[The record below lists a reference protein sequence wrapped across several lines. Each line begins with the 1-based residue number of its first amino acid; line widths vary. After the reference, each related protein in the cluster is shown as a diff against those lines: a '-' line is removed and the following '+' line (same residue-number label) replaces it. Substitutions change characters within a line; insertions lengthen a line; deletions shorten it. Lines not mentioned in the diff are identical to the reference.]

1 MKIVKGVMACLIGLL
16 LIKAAH
22 SLSRFRIFKQS
33 QHADWPAFVQHR
45 PCSVR
50 AAPLVVHT
58 ETASPNTACGLFV
71 SIISKYTKKG
81 ASDLKT
87 LLRILVYVKP
97 SAGWVVTAV
106 SIMILATLIDLVAPW
121 ILREIFDEGIGKKNM
136 TVVLWLTLAL
146 VGVQAIK
153 SASMFIQGYSQ
164 ELVGQNVVFQLRKEL
179 YAHLQ
184 RLSFSYYDSAQ
195 TGQLMSRMTGD
206 IDSVKNFVGF
216 GAMNLFTG
224 MLTFVGTVIF
234 MMSMQWKV
242 TLISLVTIPLILFVL
257 WRFNHKVGPAWTNIR
272 EQMGRLTTTL
282 QENISGIR
290 VVKSFATEKVE
301 ERKFAKRNEQNFE
314 TNMERAK
321 LEARAFPQ
329 MGFYGGL
336 TFVLMIWI
344 GAIFVVKGE
353 MSLGTFMA
361 FQWYTWGIIWPLN
374 MLGWQINIMQQA
386 MKAAPRVFEVLDT
399 KIDIESPAES
409 VDAAAIQ
416 GNVAFDGVTFYFDD
430 QNRDTDKPILDGLSF
445 SVKQGEVI
453 GVLGSTG
460 SGKSSLIGLLSRYYD
475 VSEGKVLIDGVD
487 VRDYDLDGLRTSIGI
502 VPQETFLFSASIRD
516 NIAYGYPEATQEQIE
531 NAARKSQIHDFITS
545 LPDGYDTRIGERGVG
560 LSGGQRQRVAL
571 SRAILTDPPILV
583 LDEATASVDTA
594 TEAAIHEALLDVMK
608 GRTTFIIAQRLSS
621 IQHADRIIVLDN
633 GRVIEEGTHK
643 ELNEKD
649 GFFRQL
655 FMRQK
660 QIAMQK

>member
-1 MKIVKGVMACLIGLL
+1 MKTMM
-16 LIKAAH
+16 
-22 SLSRFRIFKQS
+22 RIM
-33 QHADWPAFVQHR
+33 
-45 PCSVR
+45 
-50 AAPLVVHT
+50 
-58 ETASPNTACGLFV
+58 
-71 SIISKYTKKG
+71 
-81 ASDLKT
+81 
-87 LLRILVYVKP
+87 VYVRP
-97 SAGWVVTAV
+97 SAKWVVTAI
-106 SIMILATLIDLVAPW
+106 SIMVLATLIDLVAPW
-121 ILREIFDEGIGKKNM
+121 ILREIFDKGIDKENM
-136 TVVLWLTLAL
+136 TVVFWLTLSL
-146 VGVQAIK
+146 IGVQAIK
-153 SASMFIQGYSQ
+153 SGAMFVQGYSQ

-184 RLSFSYYDSAQ
+184 RLSFSYYDRAQ

-224 MLTFVGTVIF
+224 LLTFVGTVIF
-234 MMSMQWKV
+234 MMTMQWKV

-301 ERKFAKRNEQNFE
+301 ERKFAERNEQNFE

-344 GAIFVVKGE
+344 GAIFVVRDE
-353 MSLGTFMA
+353 MTLGTFMA

-399 KIDIESPAES
+399 KVDIASPTNG
-409 VDAAAIQ
+409 VDTDGMS
-416 GNVAFDGVTFYFDD
+416 GNVVFDNVSFYFDD
-430 QNRDTDKPILDGLSF
+430 QDQEKDKPILDRISF
-445 SVKQGEVI
+445 SVAKGEVI

-460 SGKSSLIGLLSRYYD
+460 SGKSSLIGLLSRFYD
-475 VSEGKVLIDGVD
+475 AASGRVLIDGID
-487 VRDYDLDGLRTSIGI
+487 VKDYDLDGLRKSISI

-516 NIAYGYPEATQEQIE
+516 NIAYGSPDATQEQIE
-531 NAARKSQIHDFITS
+531 NAARKSQIHDFIIG
-545 LPDGYDTRIGERGVG
+545 LPDGYNTRIGERGVG

-571 SRAILTDPPILV
+571 SRAILMDPPILV

-594 TEAAIHEALLDVMK
+594 TESAIHEALLEVME

-621 IQHADRIIVLDN
+621 IQHADRIIVLEN
-633 GRVIEEGTHK
+633 GRIAEEGTHK
-643 ELNEKD
+643 ELND
-649 GFFRQL
+649 RGGFFSQL
-655 FMRQK
+655 FNRQK

>member
-1 MKIVKGVMACLIGLL
+1 M
-16 LIKAAH
+16 
-22 SLSRFRIFKQS
+22 
-33 QHADWPAFVQHR
+33 
-45 PCSVR
+45 
-50 AAPLVVHT
+50 
-58 ETASPNTACGLFV
+58 
-71 SIISKYTKKG
+71 
-81 ASDLKT
+81 
-87 LLRILVYVKP
+87 VYVRP
-97 SAGWVVTAV
+97 SAKWVVTALT
-106 SIMILATLIDLVAPW
+106 IMVVATLIDLVAPW
-121 ILREIFDEGIGKKNM
+121 ILREIFDKGIDKKDM
-136 TVVLWLTLAL
+136 SVVFWLTLSL
-146 VGVQAIK
+146 IGVQAIK
-153 SASMFIQGYSQ
+153 SGAMFVQGYSQ

-179 YAHLQ
+179 YSHLQ
-184 RLSFSYYDSAQ
+184 RLSFSYYDRAQ

-216 GAMNLFTG
+216 GAMNLITG
-224 MLTFVGTVIF
+224 MLTFLGTVIF

-257 WRFNHKVGPAWTNIR
+257 WRFNHKVGPAWSNIR

-301 ERKFAKRNEQNFE
+301 ERKFAERNEQNFE

-344 GAIFVVKGE
+344 GAIFVVRGE
-353 MSLGTFMA
+353 MTLGTFMA

-399 KIDIESPAES
+399 KVDIASPTNGAS
-409 VDAAAIQ
+409 TDGMS
-416 GNVAFDGVTFYFDD
+416 GNVAFDNVSFYFDD
-430 QNRDTDKPILDGLSF
+430 QDQEKDSPILDRISF
-445 SVKQGEVI
+445 TVDRGEVI

-460 SGKSSLIGLLSRYYD
+460 SGKSSLIGLLSRFYD
-475 VSEGKVLIDGVD
+475 AASGRVLIDGVD
-487 VRDYDLDGLRTSIGI
+487 VKDYDLDGLRQSIGI

-516 NIAYGYPEATQEQIE
+516 NIAYGCPDATQEQIE
-531 NAARKSQIHDFITS
+531 NAAKKSQIHDFIVG
-545 LPDGYDTRIGERGVG
+545 LPDGYNTRIGERGVG

-571 SRAILTDPPILV
+571 SRAILMDPPILV

-594 TEAAIHEALLDVMK
+594 TESAIHEALLEVME

-621 IQHADRIIVLDN
+621 IQHANRIIVLEN
-633 GRVIEEGTHK
+633 GRITEEGTHK
-643 ELNEKD
+643 ELNERG
-649 GFFRQL
+649 GFFSQL
-655 FMRQK
+655 FNRQK
-660 QIAMQK
+660 QIALHK

>member
-1 MKIVKGVMACLIGLL
+1 M
-16 LIKAAH
+16 
-22 SLSRFRIFKQS
+22 RIM
-33 QHADWPAFVQHR
+33 
-45 PCSVR
+45 
-50 AAPLVVHT
+50 
-58 ETASPNTACGLFV
+58 
-71 SIISKYTKKG
+71 
-81 ASDLKT
+81 
-87 LLRILVYVKP
+87 VYVRP
-97 SAGWVVTAV
+97 SAKWVVTALT
-106 SIMILATLIDLVAPW
+106 IMVVATLIDLVAPW
-121 ILREIFDEGIGKKNM
+121 ILREIFDKGIDKKDM
-136 TVVLWLTLAL
+136 SVVFWLTLSL
-146 VGVQAIK
+146 IGVQAIK
-153 SASMFIQGYSQ
+153 SGAMFVQGYSQ

-179 YAHLQ
+179 YSHLQ
-184 RLSFSYYDSAQ
+184 RLSFSYYDRAQ

-216 GAMNLFTG
+216 GAMNLITG
-224 MLTFVGTVIF
+224 MLTFLGTVIF

-257 WRFNHKVGPAWTNIR
+257 WRFNHKVGPAWSNIR

-301 ERKFAKRNEQNFE
+301 ERKFAERNEQNFE

-344 GAIFVVKGE
+344 GAIFVVRGE
-353 MSLGTFMA
+353 MTLGTFMA

-399 KIDIESPAES
+399 KVDIASPTNGAS
-409 VDAAAIQ
+409 TDGMS
-416 GNVAFDGVTFYFDD
+416 GNVAFDNVSFYFDD
-430 QNRDTDKPILDGLSF
+430 QDQEKDSPILDRISF
-445 SVKQGEVI
+445 TVDRGEVI

-460 SGKSSLIGLLSRYYD
+460 SGKSSLIGLLSRFYD
-475 VSEGKVLIDGVD
+475 AASGRVLIDGVD
-487 VRDYDLDGLRTSIGI
+487 VKDYDLDGLRQSIGI

-516 NIAYGYPEATQEQIE
+516 NIAYGCPDATQEQIE
-531 NAARKSQIHDFITS
+531 NAAKKSQIHDFIVG
-545 LPDGYDTRIGERGVG
+545 LPDGYNTRIGERGVG

-571 SRAILTDPPILV
+571 SRAILMDPPILV

-594 TEAAIHEALLDVMK
+594 TESAIHEALLEVME

-621 IQHADRIIVLDN
+621 IQHANRIIVLEN
-633 GRVIEEGTHK
+633 GRITEEGTHK
-643 ELNEKD
+643 ELNERG
-649 GFFRQL
+649 GFFSQL
-655 FMRQK
+655 FNRQK
-660 QIAMQK
+660 QIALHK

>member
-1 MKIVKGVMACLIGLL
+1 M
-16 LIKAAH
+16 
-22 SLSRFRIFKQS
+22 
-33 QHADWPAFVQHR
+33 
-45 PCSVR
+45 
-50 AAPLVVHT
+50 VV
-58 ETASPNTACGLFV
+58 
-71 SIISKYTKKG
+71 
-81 ASDLKT
+81 
-87 LLRILVYVKP
+87 
-97 SAGWVVTAV
+97 
-106 SIMILATLIDLVAPW
+106 ATLIDLVAPW
-121 ILREIFDEGIGKKNM
+121 ILREIFDKGIDKKDM
-136 TVVLWLTLAL
+136 SVVFWLTLSL
-146 VGVQAIK
+146 IGVQAIK
-153 SASMFIQGYSQ
+153 SGAMFVQGYSQ

-184 RLSFSYYDSAQ
+184 RLSFSYYDRAQ

-216 GAMNLFTG
+216 GAMNLITG
-224 MLTFVGTVIF
+224 MLTFLGTVIF

-257 WRFNHKVGPAWTNIR
+257 WRFNHKVGPAWSNIR

-301 ERKFAKRNEQNFE
+301 ERKFAERNEQNFE

-353 MSLGTFMA
+353 MTLGTFMA

-399 KIDIESPAES
+399 KVDIASPANGAS
-409 VDAAAIQ
+409 TVGMN
-416 GNVAFDGVTFYFDD
+416 GNVVFDNVSFYFDD
-430 QNRDTDKPILDGLSF
+430 QDQEKDSPILDRISF
-445 SVKQGEVI
+445 TVDRGEVI

-460 SGKSSLIGLLSRYYD
+460 SGKSSLIGLLSRFYD
-475 VSEGKVLIDGVD
+475 AASGRVLIDGID
-487 VRDYDLDGLRTSIGI
+487 VKDYDLDGLRKSIGI

-516 NIAYGYPEATQEQIE
+516 NIAYGCPDATQEQIE
-531 NAARKSQIHDFITS
+531 NAAKKSQIHDFIVG
-545 LPDGYDTRIGERGVG
+545 LPDGYNTRIGERGVG

-571 SRAILTDPPILV
+571 SRAILMDPPILV

-594 TEAAIHEALLDVMK
+594 TESAIHEALLEVME

-621 IQHADRIIVLDN
+621 IQHANRIIVLEN
-633 GRVIEEGTHK
+633 GRITEEGTHK
-643 ELNEKD
+643 ELNERG
-649 GFFRQL
+649 GFFSQL
-655 FMRQK
+655 FNRQK
-660 QIAMQK
+660 QIALHK